1 MELVLQSGR
10 CQPGPHAA
18 PGRSTV
24 GLLRLSLSGWLEKLP
39 GLPVPGFLPQICE
52 SLRIRDKHGGGEAL
66 KCETLSKPRV
76 TFFHIT
82 EIFFQSR
89 IPLGYFGC
97 PERDNSW
104 SLVLTVV
111 SPFKS
116 LTPMSSFPGLLVG
129 YTAFSADISSTSSQ
143 AVQTFFPD
151 LLCSMYCLLDT
162 VLYIFCNTFK
172 AFEIFQS
179 LAIFPTAIDQSLC
192 DAVPGCARIFRAL
205 HMVTDLQ
212 WSIMVAS
219 LLAMTLTSSAL

>member
-24 GLLRLSLSGWLEKLP
+24 ELLRLSLSGWLEKLP
-39 GLPVPGFLPQICE
+39 GLPVPGFSPQICE

-66 KCETLSKPRV
+66 KCETLFKPRV

-111 SPFKS
+111 SPDFQVTDS
-116 LTPMSSFPGLLVG
+116 DVIFPWVVG
-129 YTAFSADISSTSSQ
+129 WLYCF
-143 AVQTFFPD
+143 
-151 LLCSMYCLLDT
+151 LCRHF
-162 VLYIFCNTFK
+162 LYIF
-172 AFEIFQS
+172 S
-179 LAIFPTAIDQSLC
+179 
-192 DAVPGCARIFRAL
+192 GC
-205 HMVTDLQ
+205 
-212 WSIMVAS
+212 SN
-219 LLAMTLTSSAL
+219 LLP